1 MKTYKVYYHAHEIA
15 FEADSINVDDIKVF
29 FYKNGNLIAAI
40 PNTCPYIV
48 IKAQ

>member
-1 MKTYKVYYHAHEIA
+1 V
-15 FEADSINVDDIKVF
+15 FEADEINVDDRKLF

-40 PNTCPYIV
+40 PNACPYIV